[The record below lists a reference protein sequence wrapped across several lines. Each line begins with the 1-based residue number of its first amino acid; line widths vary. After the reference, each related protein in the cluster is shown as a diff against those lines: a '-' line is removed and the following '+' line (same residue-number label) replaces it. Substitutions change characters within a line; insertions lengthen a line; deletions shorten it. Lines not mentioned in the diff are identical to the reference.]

1 MTASLRPFA
10 EIFAD
15 AARIKGGATA
25 LEALFSTPR
34 SPAEIAAIPDDRW
47 LAEMT
52 KRVFQA
58 GFSWDVIE
66 EKWPRFEAVFHG
78 FDVGRMRMMS
88 DDDIDACLRADGIVR
103 NLSKIRSVRE
113 NAIFLSDFAA
123 EGEQGAAQG
132 AAGGSVGARFANWP
146 PEEYAQL
153 LLLLKQKASRMGFA
167 TAGFFLRFMGVD
179 GYVLSGAVS
188 EALVREGVVSKSPTS
203 RRDLLL
209 VQEAFNTWKKES
221 GRPLMHISRTLAA
234 TSP

>member
-1 MTASLRPFA
+1 VTAPLRPFD

-15 AARIKGGATA
+15 AARIKGGDAA

-34 SPAEIAAIPDDRW
+34 SPEEIAAIPDDRW

-66 EKWPRFEAVFHG
+66 AKWPRFEAVFDG
-78 FDVGRMRMMS
+78 FDIGRMRMMS
-88 DDDIDACLRADGIVR
+88 DDDIEACLKADGIVR
-103 NLSKIRSVRE
+103 NLSKIRSIRE

-123 EGEQGAAQG
+123 EGAQG
-132 AAGGSVGARFANWP
+132 AAGGTVGARFASWP

-179 GYVLSGAVS
+179 GFVLSGAVS
-188 EALVREGVVSKSPTS
+188 EALVREGVVSKTPTS